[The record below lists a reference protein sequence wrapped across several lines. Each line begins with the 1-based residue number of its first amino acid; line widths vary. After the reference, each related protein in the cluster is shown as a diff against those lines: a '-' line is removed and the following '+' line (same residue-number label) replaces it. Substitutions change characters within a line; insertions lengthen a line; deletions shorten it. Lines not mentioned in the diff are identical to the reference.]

1 MKRALI
7 LAGGGARGAFQVGV
21 LRFLEEMNWKPDL
34 ICGTSVGGVNAVGMG
49 CGMKP
54 AELAAFWKKYNR
66 RMLFDL
72 TLQKFILSFLS
83 RRKFKPLMDTQPL
96 RTVLEKHIDIEA
108 LRRSR
113 TEIIITAVNMRTS
126 AVTYFD
132 RSVITIGHLLASGA
146 IPLVFP
152 WQFIDGEPYWDG
164 GIMANVP
171 IMPALER
178 GAKEIIIVLLSPV
191 GWVKPTVSGANYQP
205 LPQTHSQVAE
215 MMLEHF
221 LFASGCVLLEAM
233 KKGLYS
239 DVKIATVAPTR
250 MLGLRSL
257 LNFSSKEAERLIRE
271 GYDNARDQ
279 LRHFFKEQIR

>member
-1 MKRALI
+1 MKQALI

-54 AELAAFWKKYNR
+54 VELAEFWKKYNR

-83 RRKFKPLMDTQPL
+83 KRKFKSLMDTQPL
-96 RTVLEKHIDIEA
+96 RAVLEKHIDIEA

-191 GWVKPTVSGANYQP
+191 GWVNPAVAGADYQP
-205 LPQTHSQVAE
+205 PYMPSQVAE
-215 MMLEHF
+215 LMLEHF
-221 LFASGCVLLEAM
+221 LFASGGLLLEAM

-257 LNFSSKEAERLIRE
+257 LNFSSKEAERLIQE